1 LDICTSPVEQKPL
14 PCRSTFT
21 LYPKTLQFIKALIPT
36 LTEPGQAKFFSSLG
50 MTAWKQNANGEQ
62 NKAGFSVLS
71 PARIHCVSWE
81 ESKWKPIPRVCEYTD
96 TPV

>member
-1 LDICTSPVEQKPL
+1 
-14 PCRSTFT
+14 
-21 LYPKTLQFIKALIPT
+21 
-36 LTEPGQAKFFSSLG
+36 